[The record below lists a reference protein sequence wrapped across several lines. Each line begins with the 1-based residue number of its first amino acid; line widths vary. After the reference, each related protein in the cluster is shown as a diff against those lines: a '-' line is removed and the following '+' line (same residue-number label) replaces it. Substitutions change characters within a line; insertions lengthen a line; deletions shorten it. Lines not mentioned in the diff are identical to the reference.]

1 MLISIGL
8 GVLIIFLVARNFSKP
23 LKVKLESAEF
33 SAQPAW
39 TVDSW
44 RLDTNYVY
52 VGDTLAVFSAAGQT
66 NALVSIYEG
75 QMASLPLAAG
85 TLVPTGEIVARV
97 KVDIWKIVRDAFRR
111 TNYWWIGLS
120 IFIAMLSH
128 ISRSLRWQM
137 MFKPIGYR
145 VRFGN
150 SFGAVLVMY
159 LANLAFPRLGEVLR
173 CSVLARFEKVPIHK
187 SLGTMITERVIDVIC
202 LGVIFLAAIV
212 LQREMFFEF
221 YNNYMPKSQGGALK
235 FILLGAMA
243 FLAGVTYLLYRTDR
257 LPFRNKIRELAIGLW
272 DGIKSVKELERPWLF
287 LAHTV
292 IIWTCYYLMIAVCL
306 EALPETKPVTFLA
319 GLPMLF
325 FGGIAMVAVQ
335 GGLGIYPYF
344 ISKILLIYGV
354 AETTG
359 YAFGWVIWTA
369 QTALIVLSGV
379 AAYVF
384 LNIYNKQRI

>member
-1 MLISIGL
+1 MI
-8 GVLIIFLVARNFSKP
+8 
-23 LKVKLESAEF
+23 
-33 SAQPAW
+33 
-39 TVDSW
+39 
-44 RLDTNYVY
+44 
-52 VGDTLAVFSAAGQT
+52 
-66 NALVSIYEG
+66 
-75 QMASLPLAAG
+75 
-85 TLVPTGEIVARV
+85 
-97 KVDIWKIVRDAFRR
+97 
-111 TNYWWIGLS
+111 
-120 IFIAMLSH
+120 SH

-137 MFKPIGYR
+137 MFKPIGYQ
-145 VRFGN
+145 VKFGN

-221 YNNYMPKSQGGALK
+221 YDNYMPKSQGGALK

-292 IIWTCYYLMIAVCL
+292 VIWICYYLMIAVCL

-369 QTALIVLSGV
+369 QTALIILSGV